1 VTRFDPG
8 SRGEQLLVAS
18 TLIFPFLLGSLPGGR
33 WLLPALAPLALY
45 PGFVARV
52 RDGSYYSAWKVAM
65 VWAALL
71 AAGVVLFV
79 YLSPDAAA
87 RGILHGEAYR
97 KEMFGWIATGDAAE
111 NDWRQFLPQ
120 HLVHLGAFV
129 LVSWASGGF
138 LGLVMGAA
146 LLDYMAYF
154 VAAFAAASGHPLGGL
169 FAAWV
174 PWSVLRIMAFVLL
187 GVVLARPVL
196 VRRAWPFARA
206 ERLLLLL
213 ALSGIVA
220 DLTMKTLLAPSYGL
234 FLRQLAQGALAP

>member
-1 VTRFDPG
+1 VTLDPG
-8 SRGEQLLVAS
+8 SRGERMLIAS
-18 TLIFPFLLGSLPGGR
+18 TLVLPLALGSLPGGR
-33 WLLPALAPLALY
+33 WLLPLLAPLALY
-45 PGFVARV
+45 PGFAARV
-52 RDGSYYSAWKVAM
+52 RARSYYSAWKLAM
-65 VWAALL
+65 AWAALL

-79 YLSPDAAA
+79 YLFPDAAA
-87 RGILHGEAYR
+87 RGVLHGEAYR
-97 KEMFGWIATGDAAE
+97 KEMFGWIATGDGPE

-129 LVSWASGGF
+129 LAAWASGGF
-138 LGLVMGAA
+138 LGLVMGAG

-154 VAAFAAASGHPLGGL
+154 VAAYARASGHPLGGL

-174 PWSVLRIMAFVLL
+174 PWSVLRVAAFVLL

-196 VRRAWPFARA
+196 VRRAWPFASA
-206 ERLLLLL
+206 ERLLLVL

-234 FLRQLAQGALAP
+234 FLRQLVQGALSP